1 MLLNFS
7 FYILPFTFHLLQFFL
22 FPNTRRTGN
31 SFTYYFCL
39 INISDIFYRFSSNL
53 YAEDQN
59 TYSDYYGNNRDQ
71 DEYSR
76 ASHRTCCNA
85 CYEEREE
92 DIADT
97 SDRITEAGTGQFCR
111 RRPHFRNI
119 HRGSIAYVH
128 IMLLRSMLSLLS
140 AVL

>member
-1 MLLNFS
+1 MTERE
-7 FYILPFTFHLLQFFL
+7 ILADFL
-22 FPNTRRTGN
+22 FPDVDKTP
-31 SFTYYFCL
+31 
-39 INISDIFYRFSSNL
+39 
-53 YAEDQN
+53 
-59 TYSDYYGNNRDQ
+59 DYYGNNRDQ

-128 IMLLRSMLSLLS
+128 INCRVQQECCYDQCCHCCLLS
-140 AVL
+140 CNNSKYSHCCQKNHAHNSSRNLIHDQ